1 MQEDSKR
8 RFINNEGIEMVH
20 ESFLNDNGE
29 EIGFAEYPYY
39 TPEEEARMQAEMQA
53 QQEAME
59 HERQLEIQKEKMNG
73 TILAQILL
81 NQAQLTAALKEK
93 GAV

>member
-1 MQEDSKR
+1 MET
-8 RFINNEGIEMVH
+8 RFTNNDGVEMIH
-20 ESFLNDNGE
+20 KPLFNDAGE
-29 EIGFAEYPYY
+29 EIGYTEYPYR
-39 TPEEEARMQAEMQA
+39 TPEEEAQLQAKIQA